1 MFGKTKIPVQ
11 ASLMIGTNKS
21 LKSIKAEII
30 LTFVA
35 ELFDDYYKL
44 KNNSCEKLGVISI
57 DTKTEDDFVIEKT
70 VNELSNYCKTNVVR
84 KEQLL
89 KIFQEAN
96 SDSKKMLLAKQCEPI
111 GVYYEKLAKLLMHY
125 IPNGGLFIPEY
136 FGILLIYYFKSE
148 LQQSFYPFAYIEE
161 YNFDSILGVYEKIN
175 ITLKKDM
182 VKDNPNMRLWECRT
196 TLDEMEKV
204 ALHLLKEYNSFQYKI
219 NIMRKSKTRRNKR

>member
-1 MFGKTKIPVQ
+1 MFVKLVEGKSVM
-11 ASLMIGTNKS
+11 SGRM
-21 LKSIKAEII
+21 
-30 LTFVA
+30 FVK
-35 ELFDDYYKL
+35 FT
-44 KNNSCEKLGVISI
+44 I
-57 DTKTEDDFVIEKT
+57 
-70 VNELSNYCKTNVVR
+70 VR

-96 SDSKKMLLAKQCEPI
+96 IDSKRMLLAKQCEPL

-136 FGILLIYYFKSE
+136 FGILLIHYFKSE
-148 LQQSFYPFAYIEE
+148 LQQSFYPFSYIEE

-175 ITLKKDM
+175 IALKKDM

-204 ALHLLKEYNSFQYKI
+204 ALHLIKEYNSFQYKI